1 MIFRLKQ
8 ILMAVLLAGSVA
20 VGAQKV
26 TLDTMLVDAQGN
38 RSSLYENHKSG
49 MGRGGHTT
57 RKGEEGSIT
66 FYVEVAELLG
76 AGKMEDRKKYKL
88 DSFSL
93 IGHPAGWWSGHGR
106 EICISNGENRLVRNL
121 PESQDE
127 VLTVHQKKAKKPFTF
142 TSDDML
148 EVTIVARQD
157 TDVHVEFFDAP
168 PAPAVIRGTAMNM
181 LPDGTLPSGKGSD
194 NKYQKRWRF
203 NCPAVR
209 IRATQVE
216 AKYDTKR
223 LAMIGGGG
231 LILLF
236 LLKPLFGRK
245 KKR

>member
-1 MIFRLKQ
+1 MTSPLKQ

-20 VGAQKV
+20 FGSQKV

-38 RSSLYENHKSG
+38 RSSLYENHQSG
-49 MGRGGHTT
+49 MNRGGHTS
-57 RKGEEGSIT
+57 RQGVGESIT

-121 PESQDE
+121 PECQDE
-127 VLTVHQKKAKKPFTF
+127 VVTVHQKKAKKPFTF

-168 PAPAVIRGTAMNM
+168 PAPAVIRGTAMNI
-181 LPDGTLPSGKGSD
+181 LPDGSLPKGTGVD
-194 NKYQKRWRF
+194 NKYIREWRY

-209 IRATQVE
+209 IRATQMEEV
-216 AKYDTKR
+216 YDKKR

-245 KKR
+245 KKH